1 VKSGPGRNDPDLRS
15 SLWSA
20 DFYTIGVPSVELLPV
35 RPREAHCIYLA
46 FAGKVGS
53 IICVGGSFDS
63 AWTNPILCTCCKH
76 RRDKWTV
83 ILSTRTPP
91 ILEHADVHPIR
102 TAQRYIWPWS
112 YSSVHWLSVLLP
124 LHAAATASTQTHKI
138 VLALRFTYS

>member
-1 VKSGPGRNDPDLRS
+1 MIQICAAACGAPT
-15 SLWSA
+15 
-20 DFYTIGVPSVELLPV
+20 FTLLVFPV
-35 RPREAHCIYLA
+35 LNYYRCDHAKHTAYLA

-124 LHAAATASTQTHKI
+124 LHAAVTASTQTHKI